1 MLTGVETE
9 PCWRTS
15 IVFQE
20 CNPSVVQT
28 APTWGQ
34 SGTLF
39 ESLTWKSKRIVD
51 QIATLQSI
59 HRMYEAR

>member
-28 APTWGQ
+28 APTWGHKVAP
-34 SGTLF
+34 
-39 ESLTWKSKRIVD
+39 SLR
-51 QIATLQSI
+51 A
-59 HRMYEAR
+59 